1 MTNAVPLPNLPGAE
15 GFSPE
20 EREIVAELC
29 ADPRSASWRAHCFS
43 LGYLWFDH
51 ERTPEA
57 LAEIGVAL
65 AEQLDRSVA
74 GVVSELLMGYA
85 ASKEDRRYNELAERG
100 RQRIAELDGLHRIIS
115 AANSSRSLSASLQT
129 VAETVAD
136 VMNTDVCSIFLF
148 EQDENR
154 LYLRATKGLNRG
166 AIGEMSL
173 ALGQGIG
180 GLAAQEGRPIMVH
193 DVQHDQRFHVDPLL
207 DEQRYGSMVSMPII
221 LFASSNDA
229 LRRDQLQGIMTVQS
243 ISRRYFSDEEAH
255 FLEVVAGELAFFI
268 SNMQRYQQTDERLH
282 QKIRE
287 LTTLQDV
294 SAAIASTLD
303 LKTVLNMIVEQV
315 VTLSHVDRADIF
327 QGDAETQMLELVAT
341 HGGAWD
347 ERLRRVLMRA
357 ITDGHPIA
365 FVSNEDPD
373 YPELS
378 DIANTEGYNSLF
390 CMPLRIS
397 ARVIGVIA
405 LYTRSK
411 RYFNYDEVQL
421 LSTFADDAA
430 IAIENAR
437 LFDEVRKSLR
447 VKSTLLQ
454 EMHHRVR
461 NNLQTIAALLDM
473 QRRRLGADSQ
483 SAAVLAQS
491 SNRIQAIA
499 AVHNLMVG
507 EDVGV
512 TTVQELAQRVIDNVQ
527 MGLVGESPVAFVV
540 RGEPLPISSREATV
554 IALVLNEL
562 IDNSLSH
569 GLAAEGGRVEVNARL
584 DAGDV
589 VIDVRDDGPRHPAG
603 PPRQSSGL
611 GLSIIETLVS
621 ADLGGQFT
629 FTRDDQWAYAS
640 IRFPYTAPQT
650 EIAARDRR
658 DTLAL

>member
-1 MTNAVPLPNLPGAE
+1 MVNVVQLPELPGAE
-15 GFSPE
+15 EFSPE
-20 EREIVAELC
+20 EREIVAELLD
-29 ADPRSASWRAHCFS
+29 DPRSPSWRAHCFS

-51 ERTPEA
+51 ERAPEA

-65 AEQLDRSVA
+65 APRLDRSLA
-74 GVVSELLMGYA
+74 GVVSELLMGFA
-85 ASKEDRRYNELAERG
+85 AAREDRRYNELADRG

-129 VAETVAD
+129 VAETVSD

-148 EQDENR
+148 ERDENR

-166 AIGEMSL
+166 AIGEMSMI
-173 ALGQGIG
+173 LGQGIG
-180 GLAAQEGRPIMVH
+180 GRAAQEGRPIMVH
-193 DVQHDQRFHVDPLL
+193 DVQHDQRFHIDPLL
-207 DEQRYGSMVSMPII
+207 NEQRYGSMVSMPII
-221 LFASSNDA
+221 LFASGNDV
-229 LRRDQLQGIMTVQS
+229 LRSDQLQGIITVQS
-243 ISRRYFSDEEAH
+243 ISRRYFSDEEVH

-303 LKTVLNMIVEQV
+303 LQTVLDMIVEQV

-327 QGDAETQMLELVAT
+327 QGDAETLELTLVAT
-341 HGGAWD
+341 HGGHWD
-347 ERLRRVLMRA
+347 ERLRRVIMRA

-365 FVSNEDPD
+365 IVSNEDPE

-378 DIANTEGYNSLF
+378 EVARTEGFNSLF
-390 CMPLRIS
+390 CIPLRIS
-397 ARVIGVIA
+397 ARVIGAIA

-421 LSTFADDAA
+421 LSTSQRCCHCDR
-430 IAIENAR
+430 NAR
-437 LFDEVRKSLR
+437 LFNEVRQSLR
-447 VKSTLLQ
+447 IKSTLLQ

-473 QRRRLGADSQ
+473 QRRRLGPDSQ

-499 AVHNLMVG
+499 TVHNLLCG

-512 TTVQELAQRVIDNVQ
+512 TMVQDIAQRVIENVQ
-527 MGLVGESPVAFVV
+527 
-540 RGEPLPISSREATV
+540 TV
-554 IALVLNEL
+554 CWVKFRLALVFVA
-562 IDNSLSH
+562 S
-569 GLAAEGGRVEVNARL
+569 RC
-584 DAGDV
+584 
-589 VIDVRDDGPRHPAG
+589 
-603 PPRQSSGL
+603 
-611 GLSIIETLVS
+611 
-621 ADLGGQFT
+621 QFHHVKL
-629 FTRDDQWAYAS
+629 R
-640 IRFPYTAPQT
+640 
-650 EIAARDRR
+650 
-658 DTLAL
+658 